1 MNSSFNPI
9 GRKCVVYSEQLG
21 SEQKVIIHEGVS
33 VGFLD
38 DYVGIEGSI
47 RGDQHKITIEW
58 FPRDWIISGRIE
70 FYYQNL
76 SHSVA
81 TEAFANKHNEIEEVN
96 RPSRSSNYQNKPFES
111 NAINPKAISELPE
124 PTFGSIVRYVV
135 KDGYLDRMLKEIVNE
150 PAEEAVSQH
159 TITSNTNEIINVTLV
174 PELEGMVSKED
185 TGISW
190 LDTVEDM
197 LVKFPNDSRTDS
209 CSGSVIQ
216 YSFNAENA
224 QKYNNDSWV
233 MSVIR
238 MKAKN
243 GCEREL
249 TDYLTSSKTLI
260 EERILRCIIQ
270 IESREF
276 IIINQDSI
284 EKRIEDDGKLLK
296 FLDSIEHL
304 LEFFGE
310 SRTDPRSGIVASWY
324 NC

>member
-9 GRKCVVYSEQLG
+9 GRKCVVYSEQPG

-216 YSFNAENA
+216 YSFNVENA

-243 GCEREL
+243 GCETEL

-310 SRTDPRSGIVASWY
+310 SRTDPRSGIVVSWY